1 MDKGN
6 TVDKGGTVDKS
17 TTGDKGGIVDMDVC
31 ALLCQAFCEIMN
43 RCHQVTMVVIT

>member
-6 TVDKGGTVDKS
+6 TVDKGGT
-17 TTGDKGGIVDMDVC
+17 VDMDVC